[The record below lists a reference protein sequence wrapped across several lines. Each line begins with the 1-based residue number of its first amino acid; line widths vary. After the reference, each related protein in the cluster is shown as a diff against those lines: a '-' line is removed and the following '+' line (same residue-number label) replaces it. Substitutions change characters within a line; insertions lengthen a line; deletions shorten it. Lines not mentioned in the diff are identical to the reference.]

1 MATDVLQTDPTRVCT
16 NIARSKASPRPRM
29 AQFSLHD
36 LWEYAQWTGPS
47 VQSPI
52 PAMQLLPTSCVILGS
67 SQLL

>member
-1 MATDVLQTDPTRVCT
+1 MFCKRTPPVSAPTLVRLL
-16 NIARSKASPRPRM
+16 ASPRPRM

-52 PAMQLLPTSCVILGS
+52 PAMQLLPTSCVTLGG